1 MMDRLSETVSEE
13 IQSIARKIPHA
24 CMSSVELY
32 NANLNV
38 IMAELL
44 LDIREE
50 LRQIKRSQ
58 GDSKWGSKL

>member
-1 MMDRLSETVSEE
+1 MDRLSETVSEE
-13 IQSIARKIPHA
+13 IQSIAGKIPNA
-24 CMSSVELY
+24 CMSNIELY

-38 IMAELL
+38 IIAELL